1 VTIHLGNQKLS
12 LRRLDARVFER
23 PYIAA
28 FTSENKLAQK
38 TLPPNNFASPLSH
51 RSLNFFPSSSS
62 LHVQA
67 LACIL
72 SEMIQS
78 DIGKT
83 SLSFYSATS
92 FIFIVLS
99 AIIIVVLYAQLSTWR
114 YPAEIAR
121 VREPAGKRT
130 FSLRTRLAYYT
141 DARELFREAFE
152 KVESSL
158 SYLSAV
164 NL

>member
-1 VTIHLGNQKLS
+1 
-12 LRRLDARVFER
+12 
-23 PYIAA
+23 
-28 FTSENKLAQK
+28 
-38 TLPPNNFASPLSH
+38 
-51 RSLNFFPSSSS
+51 
-62 LHVQA
+62 
-67 LACIL
+67 
-72 SEMIQS
+72 MIPS

-92 FIFIVLS
+92 FLFIILS
-99 AIIIVVLYAQLSTWR
+99 AIIIVVLYAQLSTWQ
-114 YPAEIAR
+114 YPVEIAR

-141 DARELFREAFE
+141 GCRELFREAFE

-158 SYLSAV
+158 YYFSAV